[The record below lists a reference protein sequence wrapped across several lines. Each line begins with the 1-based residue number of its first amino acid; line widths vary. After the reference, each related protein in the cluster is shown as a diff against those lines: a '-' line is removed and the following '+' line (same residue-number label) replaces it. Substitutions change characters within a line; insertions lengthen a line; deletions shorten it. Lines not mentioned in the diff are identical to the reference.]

1 MIFVSVRQNFLQD
14 KVSELLSMVKRCRF
28 KLSICFVGLSLLS
41 ACGGGGEDGS
51 ANPPPITPE
60 PTPLTQD
67 QRYDLLYRST
77 FGPQPDSYQEL
88 ASLGYVN
95 WLDEQ
100 FFMSPS
106 LHTVRLKE
114 YELDGDSD
122 SYNQVDRASVWWDLS
137 INAPDQL
144 RQRVAF
150 ALSEIFVISRYGASL
165 GGRALEMTD
174 YYDMLVTHA
183 FSNYRDLIESVTLHA
198 AMGDYLSMMA
208 NQKAD
213 PARNR
218 YPDENYAREVMQ
230 LFSIGL
236 YELNPDGTEKLD
248 SQGQLIPTYTQD
260 DIENLARV
268 FTGWHIAE
276 RNQSGWASKNGNWF
290 VPMVAYPEYHDDDEK
305 VVLGEVFVQGQTP
318 EQDMAQA
325 MDMLLNHPNTGPLV
339 SKHLIQRLVTS
350 NPSPAYV
357 ERMSAIFANN
367 GEGVRGDLEAVIR
380 GILTDSEALSGGDR
394 SPVKLKEP
402 LIAMTNFF
410 RALEA
415 KSADP
420 SGRFHN
426 SIGMYGSYGQ
436 SPLGSS
442 SVFNFF
448 SPDYA
453 PNGEI
458 SEANDVAPEFEILSW
473 NNFILTNNQL
483 WAATGRTDYDGEDNP
498 NRIVINTAPLEDI
511 ANDHKALIDEIE
523 RRLLSQ
529 RMSESLRAIVLEGL
543 EDLRDTQQSL
553 KVRNALYIVVTSQE
567 FHIEELAQ

>member
-1 MIFVSVRQNFLQD
+1 MRGVLKLSTC
-14 KVSELLSMVKRCRF
+14 LLS
-28 KLSICFVGLSLLS
+28 LSLLS
-41 ACGGGGEDGS
+41 ACGGEGDSGN
-51 ANPPPITPE
+51 ATPVY
-60 PTPLTQD
+60 TPLTQD
-67 QRYDLLYRST
+67 QRYDLLYRAT
-77 FGPQPDSYQEL
+77 FGPKPDSYQQL
-88 ASLGYVN
+88 ANIGYVE
-95 WLDEQ
+95 WLDQQ
-100 FFMSPS
+100 FSMTPS
-106 LHTVRLKE
+106 LHLPRLKQYDLE
-114 YELDGDSD
+114 PGKD
-122 SYNQVDRASVWWDLS
+122 SYNQSDRVAVWWDLS
-137 INAPDQL
+137 LNAPDQL

-165 GGRALEMTD
+165 NGRPQEMAD
-174 YYDMLVTHA
+174 YYDMLITHA
-183 FSNYRDLIESVTLHA
+183 FGNYRDLIEAVTRHA

-213 PARNR
+213 PERNR

-236 YELNPDGTEKLD
+236 YHLNQDGSDKLD
-248 SQGQLIPTYTQD
+248 SQGQQSPTYSQD

-276 RNQSGWASKNGNWF
+276 KNQPNWGSKEGNWF
-290 VPMVAYPEYHDDDEK
+290 VPMAAYPERHDDEEK
-305 VVLGEVFVQGQTP
+305 VVMGEVFAQGQTP

-325 MDMLLNHPNTGPLV
+325 MDMLLNHPNTAPFI

-357 ERMSAIFANN
+357 ARVSALFADN
-367 GEGVRGDLEAVIR
+367 GKGARGDLKAVIR
-380 GILTDSEALSGGDR
+380 GILTDSEALNGEER
-394 SPVKLKEP
+394 APIKMKEP

-410 RALEA
+410 RAFEA

-420 SGRFHN
+420 TGRFYN
-426 SIGMYGSYGQ
+426 SINTFGAYGQ
-436 SPLGSS
+436 SPLGSP

-448 SPDYA
+448 SPNYA
-453 PNGEI
+453 PIGEI
-458 SEANDVAPEFEILSW
+458 ADANDVAPEFEILSW

-483 WAATGRTDYDGEDNP
+483 WSALGRTNYEGETNP
-498 NRIVINTAPLEDI
+498 TRIVINTAPLEAI
-511 ANDHKALIDEIE
+511 ANDHQALIDEIE

-529 RMSESLRAIVLEGL
+529 RMSESLKAIVLESL
-543 EDLRDTQQSL
+543 ESLRDTQQSL

>member
-1 MIFVSVRQNFLQD
+1 MC
-14 KVSELLSMVKRCRF
+14 LLG
-28 KLSICFVGLSLLS
+28 ISLLA
-41 ACGGGGEDGS
+41 ACGGEGNSDTT
-51 ANPPPITPE
+51 TPE
-60 PTPLTQD
+60 IAPLTQD
-67 QRYDLLYRST
+67 QRYDLLYRAT
-77 FGPQPDSYQEL
+77 FGPAPDSYQQL
-88 ASLGYVN
+88 ASLGYAA
-95 WLDEQ
+95 WLEQ
-100 FFMSPS
+100 QFSMTPS
-106 LHTVRLKE
+106 LHLPRLRQ
-114 YELDGDSD
+114 YPFASGRD
-122 SYNQVDRASVWWDLS
+122 SYNQADRVSVWWDLS

-165 GGRALEMTD
+165 SGRPLEMAD
-174 YYDMLVTHA
+174 YYDMLITHA
-183 FSNYRDLIESVTLHA
+183 FGNYRELIESVTRHA

-213 PARNR
+213 PDRNR

-236 YELNPDGTEKLD
+236 YELNQDGSDKLD
-248 SQGQLIPTYTQD
+248 SQGQQIPTYSQD

-276 RNQSGWASKNGNWF
+276 RNQSGWGSKNGNWF
-290 VPMVAYPEYHDDDEK
+290 VPMIAYPEYHDDEQK
-305 VVLGEVFVQGQTP
+305 VVMGEVFAQGQTP

-325 MDMLLNHPNTGPLV
+325 MDMLLNHPNTAPFI

-357 ERMSAIFANN
+357 ARVSALFADN
-367 GEGVRGDLEAVIR
+367 GSGARGDLKAVIR
-380 GILTDSEALSGGDR
+380 GILTDSEALNGGDR
-394 SPVKLKEP
+394 APVKMKEP

-426 SIGMYGSYGQ
+426 SINTFGAYGQ
-436 SPLGSS
+436 SPMGSP

-448 SPDYA
+448 SPSYA
-453 PNGEI
+453 PIGEI
-458 SEANDVAPEFEILSW
+458 ADAQDVAPEFEILSW

-483 WAATGRTDYDGEDNP
+483 WTALGRTNYDGETNP
-498 NRIVINTAPLEDI
+498 TRIVINTS
-511 ANDHKALIDEIE
+511 
-523 RRLLSQ
+523 R
-529 RMSESLRAIVLEGL
+529 
-543 EDLRDTQQSL
+543 
-553 KVRNALYIVVTSQE
+553 
-567 FHIEELAQ
+567 

>member
-1 MIFVSVRQNFLQD
+1 MMILASVRKSHPQY
-14 KVSELLSMVKRCRF
+14 KVSELFSMLKRSSF
-28 KLSICFVGLSLLS
+28 KLSACFVSLSLLS
-41 ACGGGGEDGS
+41 ACGGDSTSGSGG
-51 ANPPPITPE
+51 TPE
-60 PTPLTQD
+60 PVSLTQD

-77 FGPQPDSYQEL
+77 FGPQPNSYQEL
-88 ASLGYVN
+88 ASLGYIT
-95 WLDEQ
+95 WLDKQ
-100 FFMSPS
+100 FSMSPS
-106 LHTVRLKE
+106 LHSTRLKDYPLE
-114 YELDGDSD
+114 EGRD
-122 SYNQVDRASVWWDLS
+122 SYNQADRVAVWWDVSL
-137 INAPDQL
+137 NAPDQL

-165 GGRALEMTD
+165 GGRSLEMTD

-183 FSNYRDLIESVTLHA
+183 FGNYRDLIESVTLHA

-213 PARNR
+213 PDSNR

-236 YELNPDGTEKLD
+236 YELNSDGTERHD
-248 SQGQLIPTYTQD
+248 SQGQLIPTYSQD

-268 FTGWHIAE
+268 FTGWHITEKA
-276 RNQSGWASKNGNWF
+276 NSSWGSKDGNWF
-290 VPMVAYPEYHDDDEK
+290 LPMVAYPERHDDEEK
-305 VVLGEVFVQGQTP
+305 VVIGEVFAQGQTA

-325 MDMLLNHPNTGPLV
+325 MDLLLNHPNTGPLI

-357 ERMSAIFANN
+357 GRTSALFADN
-367 GEGVRGDLEAVIR
+367 GEGVRGDLKAVIR

-394 SPVKLKEP
+394 SPVKMKEP

-410 RALEA
+410 RAFEA

-426 SIGMYGSYGQ
+426 SIDMFRSYGQ
-436 SPLGSS
+436 SPLGSP

-458 SEANDVAPEFEILSW
+458 AAANDVAPEFEILSW

-483 WAATGRTDYDGEDNP
+483 WNATGRTNYEGEDNP
-498 NRIVINTAPLEDI
+498 KRIVINTAPLETI
-511 ANDHKALIDEIE
+511 ANDHTALIEELE

-529 RMSESLRAIVLEGL
+529 RMSEPLRSIVLEAL
-543 EDLRDTQQSL
+543 ESLRDTQQSL

>member
-1 MIFVSVRQNFLQD
+1 ML
-14 KVSELLSMVKRCRF
+14 KRCGF
-28 KLSICFVGLSLLS
+28 KSCICFLGLSLLS
-41 ACGGGGEDGS
+41 ACGGGGESGS
-51 ANPPPITPE
+51 GNGGVQPPIPPE
-60 PTPLTQD
+60 PIPLTQD

-88 ASLGYVN
+88 TNLGYVA
-95 WLDEQ
+95 WLDKQ
-100 FFMSPS
+100 FSMAPS
-106 LHTVRLKE
+106 LHSTRLKE
-114 YELDGDSD
+114 YPLEGDTD
-122 SYNQVDRASVWWDLS
+122 SYNQADRAAVWWDLS
-137 INAPDQL
+137 LNAPDQL

-174 YYDMLVTHA
+174 YYDMLITHA
-183 FSNYRDLIESVTLHA
+183 FGNYRDLIESVTLHA

-213 PARNR
+213 PERNR

-236 YELNPDGTEKLD
+236 YELNPDGTEQLD
-248 SQGQLIPTYTQD
+248 SQGQLIPTYSQD

-276 RNQSGWASKNGNWF
+276 KNQPWWGSKDGNWF
-290 VPMVAYPEYHDDDEK
+290 LPMVAYPEHHDDEEK
-305 VVLGEVFVQGQTP
+305 VVMGEVFAQGQTA

-325 MDMLLNHPNTGPLV
+325 MDMLLNHSNTAPLI

-357 ERMSAIFANN
+357 ARVSALFADN

-380 GILTDSEALSGGDR
+380 GVLTDSEALSGDER
-394 SPVKLKEP
+394 SPVKMKEP

-426 SIGMYGSYGQ
+426 SIGTFGSYGQ
-436 SPLGSS
+436 SPLGSP

-458 SEANDVAPEFEILSW
+458 AAANDVAPEFEILSW

-483 WAATGRTDYDGEDNP
+483 WAATGRTDYEGEDNP
-498 NRIVINTAPLEDI
+498 NRIVINTAPLEAI
-511 ANDHKALIDEIE
+511 ANDHSALVDEIE

-529 RMSESLRAIVLEGL
+529 RMSEPLRGIVLEGL

>member
-1 MIFVSVRQNFLQD
+1 MMIFVSVRKNHLPYG
-14 KVSELLSMVKRCRF
+14 VAELFSMLKRYGF
-28 KLSICFVGLSLLS
+28 KLSICFVSLSLLS
-41 ACGGGGEDGS
+41 ACGGGEDSGS
-51 ANPPPITPE
+51 GQSDIPE
-60 PTPLTQD
+60 PVSLTQA

-77 FGPQPDSYQEL
+77 FGPKPGSYQEL
-88 ASLGYVN
+88 ASLGYVT
-95 WLDEQ
+95 WLDKQ
-100 FFMSPS
+100 FSIAPS
-106 LHTVRLKE
+106 LHSTRLKE
-114 YELDGDSD
+114 YPLEEGKD
-122 SYNQVDRASVWWDLS
+122 SYNQADRVAVWWDISL
-137 INAPDQL
+137 NASDQL

-165 GGRALEMTD
+165 GGRPLEMTD
-174 YYDMLVTHA
+174 YYDMLITHA
-183 FSNYRDLIESVTLHA
+183 FGNYRDLIESVTLHA

-213 PARNR
+213 PENNR

-236 YELNPDGTEKLD
+236 YELNSDGTAKLD
-248 SQGQLIPTYTQD
+248 AQNQRVPTYSQD

-276 RNQSGWASKNGNWF
+276 KTKPSWGSKDGNWF
-290 VPMVAYPEYHDDDEK
+290 LPMVAYPERHDDKEK
-305 VVLGEVFVQGQTP
+305 VVMGKVFAQGQTA

-325 MDMLLNHPNTGPLV
+325 MDMLLNHSNTAPLI

-357 ERMSAIFANN
+357 ARASALFADN
-367 GEGVRGDLEAVIR
+367 GEGVRGDLKAVIR
-380 GILTDSEALSGGDR
+380 GILTDKEALSGGDR
-394 SPVKLKEP
+394 TPVKMKEP

-410 RALEA
+410 RAFEA

-426 SIGMYGSYGQ
+426 SIDTFGSYGQ
-436 SPLGSS
+436 SPLGSP

-448 SPDYA
+448 SPEYA

-458 SEANDVAPEFEILSW
+458 ATVNDVAPEFEILSW

-483 WAATGRTDYDGEDNP
+483 WAATGRTDYEGEDNP
-498 NRIVINTAPLEDI
+498 NRIVINTAPLEAI
-511 ANDHKALIDEIE
+511 ANDHSALISEIE

-529 RMSESLRAIVLEGL
+529 RMSVPLRTIVLESL
-543 EDLRDTQQSL
+543 ESLRDTQQNL
-553 KVRNALYIVVTSQE
+553 KVRNAIYIVVTSQE
-567 FHIEELAQ
+567 FHIEELTQ

>member
-1 MIFVSVRQNFLQD
+1 ML
-14 KVSELLSMVKRCRF
+14 KRFSF
-28 KLSICFVGLSLLS
+28 KLCICFVSLSLLS
-41 ACGGGGEDGS
+41 ACGGEDSSSGNGG
-51 ANPPPITPE
+51 TPE
-60 PTPLTQD
+60 PASLTQD

-77 FGPQPDSYQEL
+77 FGPQPNSYQEL
-88 ASLGYVN
+88 ESLGYIN
-95 WLDEQ
+95 WLDKQ
-100 FFMSPS
+100 FSAVPS
-106 LHTVRLKE
+106 LHSTRLKSYPLE
-114 YELDGDSD
+114 ADKDT
-122 SYNQVDRASVWWDLS
+122 YNQADRVAVWWDIS

-174 YYDMLVTHA
+174 YYDMLIKHA
-183 FSNYRDLIESVTLHA
+183 FGNYRDLIESVTLHA

-213 PARNR
+213 PENNR

-236 YELNPDGTEKLD
+236 YELNSDGTEKLD
-248 SQGQLIPTYTQD
+248 SQGQLTPTYSQD

-276 RNQSGWASKNGNWF
+276 KSRPSWGSKDGNWF
-290 VPMVAYPEYHDDDEK
+290 LPMVAYPERHDDEEK
-305 VVLGEVFVQGQTP
+305 MVLGEVFAQGQTA

-325 MDMLLNHPNTGPLV
+325 MDMLLNHSNTAPLI

-357 ERMSAIFANN
+357 ARISGLFSDN
-367 GEGVRGDLEAVIR
+367 GEGVRGDLKAVIR
-380 GILTDSEALSGGDR
+380 GILTDSEALNGGDR
-394 SPVKLKEP
+394 SPVKMKEP

-410 RALEA
+410 RAFEA

-426 SIGMYGSYGQ
+426 SIDMFRSYGQ
-436 SPLGSS
+436 SPLGSP

-458 SEANDVAPEFEILSW
+458 ATANDVAPEFEILSW

-483 WAATGRTDYDGEDNP
+483 WNATGRTNYENEDNP
-498 NRIVINTAPLEDI
+498 KRIVINTAPLEAI
-511 ANDHKALIDEIE
+511 ANDHTALIEELE

-529 RMSESLRAIVLEGL
+529 RMSEPLRAVVLESL
-543 EDLRDTQQSL
+543 ESLRDTQQSL

>member
-1 MIFVSVRQNFLQD
+1 
-14 KVSELLSMVKRCRF
+14 
-28 KLSICFVGLSLLS
+28 
-41 ACGGGGEDGS
+41 
-51 ANPPPITPE
+51 
-60 PTPLTQD
+60 
-67 QRYDLLYRST
+67 
-77 FGPQPDSYQEL
+77 
-88 ASLGYVN
+88 
-95 WLDEQ
+95 
-100 FFMSPS
+100 
-106 LHTVRLKE
+106 
-114 YELDGDSD
+114 
-122 SYNQVDRASVWWDLS
+122 
-137 INAPDQL
+137 
-144 RQRVAF
+144 
-150 ALSEIFVISRYGASL
+150 VISRYGASL
-165 GGRALEMTD
+165 NGRPQEMAD
-174 YYDMLVTHA
+174 YYDMLITHA
-183 FSNYRDLIESVTLHA
+183 FGNYRDLIEAVTRHA

-213 PARNR
+213 PERNR

-236 YELNPDGTEKLD
+236 YELNQDGSDKLD
-248 SQGQLIPTYTQD
+248 NQGRQIPTYSQN

-276 RNQSGWASKNGNWF
+276 RNQSGWGSKDGNWF
-290 VPMVAYPEYHDDDEK
+290 VPMIAYPERHDDEEK
-305 VVLGEVFVQGQTP
+305 VVMGEVFAQGQTP

-325 MDMLLNHPNTGPLV
+325 MDMLLNHPNTAPFI

-357 ERMSAIFANN
+357 ARVSALFADN
-367 GEGVRGDLEAVIR
+367 GNGVRGDLKAVVR
-380 GILTDSEALSGGDR
+380 GILTDSEALSGADR
-394 SPVKLKEP
+394 TPIKMKEP

-410 RALEA
+410 RAFEA

-426 SIGMYGSYGQ
+426 SIDTFGAYGQ
-436 SPLGSS
+436 SPLGSP

-458 SEANDVAPEFEILSW
+458 ADANDVAPEFEILSW

-483 WAATGRTDYDGEDNP
+483 WSATGRTNYEAETSST
-498 NRIVINTAPLEDI
+498 RIVINTAPLEAI
-511 ANDHKALIDEIE
+511 ANDHAALIDEIE

-529 RMSESLRAIVLEGL
+529 RMSESLRAIVLESL
-543 EDLRDTQQSL
+543 ESLRDTQQSL

>member
-1 MIFVSVRQNFLQD
+1 MSSIL
-14 KVSELLSMVKRCRF
+14 KRRRV
-28 KLSICFVGLSLLS
+28 KLSAFLVSLSLLS
-41 ACGGGGEDGS
+41 ACGGGESNDSGGGT
-51 ANPPPITPE
+51 TPE
-60 PTPLTQD
+60 PSSLTQD

-77 FGPQPDSYQEL
+77 FGPRPDSYQEL
-88 ASLGYVN
+88 ASVGYSS
-95 WLDEQ
+95 WLDNQ
-100 FFMSPS
+100 FSMTPT
-106 LHTVRLKE
+106 LHLTRLNE
-114 YELDGDSD
+114 YPLAGSSD
-122 SYNQVDRASVWWDLS
+122 SYNQSDRVAVWWDVSL
-137 INAPDQL
+137 NAPDQL

-165 GGRALEMTD
+165 NGRVPEMTD
-174 YYDMLVTHA
+174 YYDMLITHA
-183 FSNYRDLIESVTLHA
+183 FGNYRDLIESVTLHA

-213 PARNR
+213 PDKNR

-236 YELNPDGTEKLD
+236 YELNSDGSEKHD
-248 SQGQLIPTYTQD
+248 EQGQLIPTYSQD
-260 DIENLARV
+260 DIENFARV

-276 RNQSGWASKNGNWF
+276 KAKPGWGSKEGNWL
-290 VPMVAYPEYHDDDEK
+290 VPMIAYPEYHDDEEK
-305 VVLGEVFVQGQTP
+305 TVMGEVFAQGQTP

-325 MDMLLNHPNTGPLV
+325 MDMLLNHENTAPFI

-350 NPSPAYV
+350 NPSPAYIA
-357 ERMSAIFANN
+357 RISALFADN
-367 GEGVRGDLEAVIR
+367 GKGVRGDLKAVVR
-380 GILTDSEALSGGDR
+380 GILTDSEALDGADR
-394 SPVKLKEP
+394 APVKMKEP

-410 RALEA
+410 RAFEA

-426 SIGMYGSYGQ
+426 SINTFGAYGQ
-436 SPLGSS
+436 APLGSP

-458 SEANDVAPEFEILSW
+458 SAANEVAPEFEILSW

-483 WAATGRTDYDGEDNP
+483 WSATGRTNYEGEQNP
-498 NRIVINTAPLEDI
+498 NRIVINTAPLEAI
-511 ANDHKALIDEIE
+511 ANDHLALIDEIE

-529 RMSESLRAIVLEGL
+529 RMSEPLRAIVLEGL
-543 EDLRDTQQSL
+543 EALRDTQQSL
-553 KVRNALYIVVTSQE
+553 KVRNAIYMVVTSQE

>member
-1 MIFVSVRQNFLQD
+1 ML
-14 KVSELLSMVKRCRF
+14 KRSQL
-28 KLSICFVGLSLLS
+28 KLSVCFLSFSMLS
-41 ACGGGGEDGS
+41 ACGGGDGGGS
-51 ANPPPITPE
+51 SPAPRS
-60 PTPLTQD
+60 LTQE

-77 FGPQPDSYQEL
+77 FGPEPDSYQEL
-88 ASLGYVN
+88 ANLGYTA
-95 WLDEQ
+95 WLDQQ
-100 FFMSPS
+100 FSMSPT
-106 LHTVRLKE
+106 LHSTRLQQYTLAE
-114 YELDGDSD
+114 GVDT
-122 SYNQVDRASVWWDLS
+122 YNQSDRVAVWWDVSL
-137 INAPDQL
+137 NAPDQL

-150 ALSEIFVISRYGASL
+150 ALSELFVISRYGASL
-165 GGRALEMTD
+165 GGRAVEMTD
-174 YYDMLVTHA
+174 YYDMLITHA
-183 FSNYRDLIESVTLHA
+183 FGNYRDLIESVTLHA

-213 PARNR
+213 PDNNR
-218 YPDENYAREVMQ
+218 FPDENYAREVMQ

-236 YELNPDGTEKLD
+236 YELNQDGTDKLD
-248 SQGQLIPTYTQD
+248 SQGQLIPTYSQD

-276 RNQSGWASKNGNWF
+276 KTKPWWGSKEGNWL
-290 VPMVAYPEYHDDDEK
+290 VPMVAYPDYHDDEQK
-305 VVLGEVFVQGQTP
+305 VVMGNVFAQGQTP

-325 MDMLLNHPNTGPLV
+325 MDMLLNHPNTAPLV

-357 ERMSAIFANN
+357 ARISALFADN
-367 GEGVRGDLEAVIR
+367 GSGVRGDLKTVIR

-394 SPVKLKEP
+394 TPAKMKEP

-410 RALEA
+410 RAFEA

-420 SGRFHN
+420 TGRFHN
-426 SIGMYGSYGQ
+426 SINTFGAYGQ
-436 SPLGSS
+436 SPLGSP

-458 SEANDVAPEFEILSW
+458 AAAKDVAPEFEILSW

-483 WAATGRTDYDGEDNP
+483 WTATGRTNYNGETNP
-498 NRIVINTAPLEDI
+498 SRIVINTAPLEAI
-511 ANDHKALIDEIE
+511 ANDHEALIAEIE
-523 RRLLSQ
+523 RRLLSE
-529 RMSESLRAIVLEGL
+529 RMSDELREIVLEAL
-543 EDLRDTQQSL
+543 EELRDTQQSL
-553 KVRNALYIVVTSQE
+553 KVRNAIYIAVTSQE

>member
-1 MIFVSVRQNFLQD
+1 ML
-14 KVSELLSMVKRCRF
+14 KRFGF
-28 KLSICFVGLSLLS
+28 KLCICFVSLSLLS
-41 ACGGGGEDGS
+41 ACGGEDSSSGNGS
-51 ANPPPITPE
+51 TPE
-60 PTPLTQD
+60 PASLTQD

-77 FGPQPDSYQEL
+77 FGPQPNSYQEL
-88 ASLGYVN
+88 ESLGYIN
-95 WLDEQ
+95 WLDKQ
-100 FFMSPS
+100 FSAAAS
-106 LHTVRLKE
+106 LHSTRLK
-114 YELDGDSD
+114 
-122 SYNQVDRASVWWDLS
+122 SYPLEADKDTYSQADRVAVWWDIS

-174 YYDMLVTHA
+174 YYDILIKHA
-183 FSNYRDLIESVTLHA
+183 FGNYRDLIESVTLHA

-213 PARNR
+213 PESNR
-218 YPDENYAREVMQ
+218 FPDENYAREVMQ

-236 YELNPDGTEKLD
+236 YELNSDGTEKLD
-248 SQGQLIPTYTQD
+248 SQGQLIPTYSQD

-276 RNQSGWASKNGNWF
+276 KARPAWGSKDGNWF
-290 VPMVAYPEYHDDDEK
+290 LPMVAYPERHDDEEK
-305 VVLGEVFVQGQTP
+305 VVIGEVFAQGQTA

-325 MDMLLNHPNTGPLV
+325 MDMLLNHHNTAPLI

-350 NPSPAYV
+350 NPSPAYIA
-357 ERMSAIFANN
+357 RISALFADN
-367 GEGVRGDLEAVIR
+367 GEGVRGDLKAVIR
-380 GILTDSEALSGGDR
+380 GILTDREALSGSVR
-394 SPVKLKEP
+394 SPAKMKEP
-402 LIAMTNFF
+402 IIAMTNFF
-410 RALEA
+410 RAFEA

-426 SIGMYGSYGQ
+426 SIDMFRSYGQ
-436 SPLGSS
+436 SPLGSP

-458 SEANDVAPEFEILSW
+458 AAANDVAPEFEILSW

-483 WAATGRTDYDGEDNP
+483 WNATGRTNYESEDNP
-498 NRIVINTAPLEDI
+498 KRIVINTAPLEAI
-511 ANDHKALIDEIE
+511 ANDHTALIEEIE
-523 RRLLSQ
+523 RRLLSL
-529 RMSESLRAIVLEGL
+529 RMSESLRAVVLESL
-543 EDLRDTQQSL
+543 ESLRDTQQSL

>member
-1 MIFVSVRQNFLQD
+1 MLT
-14 KVSELLSMVKRCRF
+14 
-28 KLSICFVGLSLLS
+28 LSLLS
-41 ACGGGGEDGS
+41 ACGGEGDSGGEP
-51 ANPPPITPE
+51 N
-60 PTPLTQD
+60 PLTQD

-77 FGPQPDSYQEL
+77 FGPKPNSYQEL
-88 ASLGYVN
+88 TDLGYSK
-95 WLDEQ
+95 WLNRQ
-100 FFMSPS
+100 LAMAPS
-106 LHTVRLKE
+106 LHLTRLKQYPLE
-114 YELDGDSD
+114 DGRD
-122 SYNQVDRASVWWDLS
+122 SYNQSDRVSVWWDLS
-137 INAPDQL
+137 LNAPDQL

-165 GGRALEMTD
+165 NGRVLEMTS
-174 YYDMLVTHA
+174 YYDMLITHA
-183 FSNYRDLIESVTLHA
+183 FANYRELIESVTLHA

-213 PARNR
+213 PESNR

-236 YELNPDGTEKLD
+236 YELNPDGSEKLD
-248 SQGQLIPTYTQD
+248 SQGQLIPTYSQD

-276 RNQSGWASKNGNWF
+276 KNHPNWWGSKDGNWLL
-290 VPMVAYPEYHDDDEK
+290 PMVAYPERHDFEEK
-305 VVLGEVFVQGQTP
+305 VVMGEVFAQGQTA

-325 MDMLLNHPNTGPLV
+325 MDMLLNHPNTSPFI
-339 SKHLIQRLVTS
+339 SRHLIQRLVTS

-357 ERMSAIFANN
+357 ARVSALFDDN
-367 GEGVRGDLEAVIR
+367 GSGVRGDLKAVVR
-380 GILTDSEALSGGDR
+380 GILTDSEALNGGDR
-394 SPVKLKEP
+394 SPVKMKEP

-426 SIGMYGSYGQ
+426 SINTFGAYGQ
-436 SPLGSS
+436 SPLGSP

-458 SEANDVAPEFEILSW
+458 TDANDVAPEFEILSW

-483 WAATGRTDYDGEDNP
+483 WSATGRTNYNGEDNP
-498 NRIVINTAPLEDI
+498 ARIVINTAPLEAI
-511 ANDHKALIDEIE
+511 ANDHEALIEEIE

-529 RMSESLRAIVLEGL
+529 RMSEPLKAIVLEGL

-553 KVRNALYIVVTSQE
+553 KVRNALYTVVTSQE

>member
-1 MIFVSVRQNFLQD
+1 MFPLIKRHAFKSSLC
-14 KVSELLSMVKRCRF
+14 LLT
-28 KLSICFVGLSLLS
+28 LSLLS
-41 ACGGGGEDGS
+41 ACGGEGESGGLS
-51 ANPPPITPE
+51 PE
-60 PTPLTQD
+60 PNPLTQD

-77 FGPQPDSYQEL
+77 FGPKPSSYQEL
-88 ASLGYVN
+88 ADLGYSR
-95 WLDEQ
+95 WLDRQ
-100 FFMSPS
+100 FSMTPS
-106 LHTVRLKE
+106 LHLTRLKQYPLE
-114 YELDGDSD
+114 DGRD
-122 SYNQVDRASVWWDLS
+122 SYNQSDRVSVWWDLS
-137 INAPDQL
+137 LNAPDQL

-150 ALSEIFVISRYGASL
+150 ALSEVFVISRYGASL
-165 GGRALEMTD
+165 NGRVLEMTD
-174 YYDMLVTHA
+174 YYDMLITHA
-183 FSNYRDLIESVTLHA
+183 FANYRDLIESVTLHA

-213 PARNR
+213 PESNR

-236 YELNPDGTEKLD
+236 YELNPDGSEKLD
-248 SQGQLIPTYTQD
+248 NQGQLIPTYSQD

-276 RNQSGWASKNGNWF
+276 KNQPNWGSKDGNWLL
-290 VPMVAYPEYHDDDEK
+290 PMVAYPERHDFEEK
-305 VVLGEVFVQGQTP
+305 VVMGEVFAQGQTA

-325 MDMLLNHPNTGPLV
+325 MDMLLNHPNTGPFI
-339 SKHLIQRLVTS
+339 SRHLIQRLVTS

-357 ERMSAIFANN
+357 ARVSALFDDN
-367 GEGVRGDLEAVIR
+367 GSGVRGDLKAVVR
-380 GILTDSEALSGGDR
+380 GILTDSEALNGGDR
-394 SPVKLKEP
+394 SPVKMKEP

-426 SIGMYGSYGQ
+426 SINTFGAYGQ
-436 SPLGSS
+436 SPLGSP

-458 SEANDVAPEFEILSW
+458 ADANDVAPEFEILSW

-483 WAATGRTDYDGEDNP
+483 WSATGRTDYNGEDNTA
-498 NRIVINTAPLEDI
+498 RIVINTAPLEAI
-511 ANDHKALIDEIE
+511 ANDHEALIEEIE

-529 RMSESLRAIVLEGL
+529 RMSEPLKAIVLEGL
-543 EDLRDTQQSL
+543 EDLRETQQSL
-553 KVRNALYIVVTSQE
+553 KVRNALYTVVTSQE

>member
-1 MIFVSVRQNFLQD
+1 MFFVLKRSGLQWL
-14 KVSELLSMVKRCRF
+14 VSLL
-28 KLSICFVGLSLLS
+28 ILS
-41 ACGGGGEDGS
+41 ACGSDNSTE
-51 ANPPPITPE
+51 NE
-60 PTPLTQD
+60 PAIPLTQD

-77 FGPQPDSYQEL
+77 FGPEPGSYQEL
-88 ASLGYVN
+88 TQLGYVA
-95 WLDEQ
+95 WLNKQ
-100 FFMSPS
+100 FSMTPS
-106 LHTVRLKE
+106 LHSVRLQE
-114 YELDGDSD
+114 YPLEGDKD
-122 SYNQVDRASVWWDLS
+122 SYNQADRAAVWWDLS
-137 INAPDQL
+137 LNAPDQL

-165 GGRALEMTD
+165 NGRALEMTD

-183 FSNYRDLIESVTLHA
+183 FGNYRDLIESVTLHA

-208 NQKAD
+208 NQKAA
-213 PARNR
+213 PERNR

-236 YELNPDGTEKLD
+236 YELNADGTEKRD
-248 SQGQLIPTYTQD
+248 SQGQLIPTYSQD

-268 FTGWHIAE
+268 FTGWHIADK
-276 RNQSGWASKNGNWF
+276 NKPGWGSKDGNWL
-290 VPMVAYPEYHDDDEK
+290 VPMIAYPEYHDDEEK
-305 VVLGEVFVQGQTP
+305 VVMGEVFVQGQTA

-325 MDMLLNHPNTGPLV
+325 MDMLLNHPNTGPFI

-357 ERMSAIFANN
+357 ARVSALFADN
-367 GEGVRGDLEAVIR
+367 GRGVRGDLQAVIR
-380 GILTDSEALSGGDR
+380 AVLTDSEALSGGEH

-402 LIAMTNFF
+402 LIAMANFL
-410 RALEA
+410 RAFEA

-426 SIGMYGSYGQ
+426 SIGTFGSYGQ
-436 SPLGSS
+436 SPLGSP

-453 PNGEI
+453 PSGEI
-458 SEANDVAPEFEILSW
+458 ADANKVAPEFEILSW

-483 WAATGRTDYDGEDNP
+483 WSATGRTNYEGETNP
-498 NRIVINTAPLEDI
+498 SRIVINTKPLEAM
-511 ANDHKALIDEIE
+511 ANDHLALIDEID

-529 RMSESLRAIVLEGL
+529 RMSEPLRAILLESL
-543 EDLRDTQQSL
+543 EELRDTQQSL
-553 KVRNALYIVVTSQE
+553 KVRNALYMVVTSQE
-567 FHIEELAQ
+567 FHIEEIAQ